1 MPEPDVVLYSTSAC
15 HLCEQAERLL
25 MPWVEHGLRVA
36 VDDIA
41 DSDTLFERYGERI
54 PVLRRADSGAELD
67 WPFDAVRLA
76 EFLASLG
83 GRSD

>member
-25 MPWVEHGLRVA
+25 MPWVERGLQVA

-41 DSDTLFERYGERI
+41 DSDALFERYGERI
-54 PVLRRADSGAELD
+54 PVLRREDSGAELD
-67 WPFDAVRLA
+67 WPFDAA
-76 EFLASLG
+76 GLASFLSAQAG
-83 GRSD
+83 PAD